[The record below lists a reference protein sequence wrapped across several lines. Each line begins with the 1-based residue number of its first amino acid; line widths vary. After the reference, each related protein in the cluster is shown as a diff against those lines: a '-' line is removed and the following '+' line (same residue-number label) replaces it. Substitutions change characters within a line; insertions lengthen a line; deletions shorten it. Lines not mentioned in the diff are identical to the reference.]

1 MIRRLL
7 CALAA
12 LSLAMLPARAA
23 PEDHLVRL
31 HVVAHSNSAADQQ
44 FKLEIRDAVLSQAQ
58 RLLAHCKDAD
68 EAYETVQAHLP
79 DFLKAAQDRAEAL
92 GSDAS
97 ITAETG
103 VFPFPERTYGNI
115 TVPAGEYRA
124 LRIVIGEGKGENW
137 WCVLFPNLC
146 LPAEGEYHSILAEW
160 LNNLFG
166 GENS

>member
-23 PEDHLVRL
+23 PEDPLVRL
-31 HVVAHSNSAADQQ
+31 HVVARSNSAADQQ

-68 EAYETVQAHLP
+68 EAYETVQAHVP
-79 DFLKAAQDRAEAL
+79 DLLKAAQDRAEVL

-97 ITAETG
+97 MTAETG

-115 TVPAGEYRA
+115 TVPAGEYRE

-166 GENS
+166 GEDS